1 MPKEVTRTEIPTA
14 FDVCG
19 PLTQVNT
26 KITSDTG
33 RVIRNTRTYELG
45 WVDDPNYTPKKPTD
59 PRTKRLEVGS
69 VTSIIDNQLRNFG
82 LESWR
87 EGWIR
92 DGLAENDGQVIT
104 PELAGEI
111 MSASTQEAD
120 TSAALGVELHSLIE
134 AVLSDKDAGI
144 WSDQLDPAMHGFLQW
159 REAHSNLRLIGT
171 ELGVWCHQD
180 RQTQLNNYNVSY
192 GGQVDALFEADDVL
206 VAVDWKS
213 SSAIY
218 ESAAMQLAAYCYALE
233 EMLET
238 RQSMLDSL
246 NGHAML
252 PRRVLGL
259 IVRFDNDYPKKFDG
273 SKNRSQPKI
282 FSGKVEEATVKT
294 VDWFPAFMNCYD
306 LKAARKKI
314 RGTLLPV
321 PAPEGEQL

>member
-1 MPKEVTRTEIPTA
+1 MPKEITRTEIPTA

-33 RVIRNTRTYELG
+33 RVFRNTRTYELG
-45 WVDDPNYTPKKPTD
+45 WIDDPNYTPKKPTD

-111 MSASTQEAD
+111 MSASTREAD

-144 WSDQLDPAMHGFLQW
+144 WSDQLDPAMQGFLQW

-218 ESAAMQLAAYCYALE
+218 ESAAMQLAAYCVALE

-259 IVRFDNDYPKKFDG
+259 IVRFDNGYPDG
-273 SKNRSQPKI
+273 DRSQPKV
-282 FSGKVEEATVKT
+282 FSGKVEEATVKAA
-294 VDWFPAFMNCYD
+294 DWFPAFMNCYD
-306 LKAARKKI
+306 LKQARKKI

-321 PAPEGEQL
+321 PAPKGEQL